1 MNTATLKLYE
11 LINPSDGYT
20 FYAGNPEVAAAAAWI
35 ISGNFGAV
43 CLDGDET
50 DYGIGLFGIP
60 KSFTEKVGDIEKF
73 LADHSAELAEA
84 LESFVV
90 GTNSRRERKQYD
102 ETVAAL
108 RPEMVEKWKADW
120 SDAKRSSMND
130 IGKVASQ
137 RAAQLRKL
145 SEK

>member
-1 MNTATLKLYE
+1 MTTATHKLYE

-20 FYAGNPEVAAAAAWI
+20 FYAVSPEVAAAAAWI
-35 ISGNFGAV
+35 ISGNYGAV
-43 CLDGDET
+43 CLDGDGV
-50 DYGIGLFGIP
+50 DYGVGLFGIP
-60 KSFTEKVGDIEKF
+60 KAFEEKVGSIEKF
-73 LADHSAELAEA
+73 IEDHSAELADA
-84 LESFVV
+84 LGSFVV

-108 RPEMVEKWKADW
+108 KPEAVEKWKADW

-137 RAAQLRKL
+137 RVAQLRKL
-145 SEK
+145 AEK